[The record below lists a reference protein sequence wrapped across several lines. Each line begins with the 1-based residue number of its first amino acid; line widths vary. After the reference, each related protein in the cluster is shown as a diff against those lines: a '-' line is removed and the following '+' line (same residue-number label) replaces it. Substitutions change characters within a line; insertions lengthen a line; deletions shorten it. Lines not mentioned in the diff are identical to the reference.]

1 MGISDRGLI
10 AYDFAINELQINA
23 LMQGQGAVAAR
34 LSLAELAHSGT
45 AMKHDYLNFDA
56 TLGRPLT
63 EYEAA
68 RRELER
74 FHE

>member
-1 MGISDRGLI
+1 MATFDRCLL
-10 AYDFAINELQINA
+10 AQDFAIPESAPSPLEQHQA
-23 LMQGQGAVAAR
+23 AVAAR
-34 LSLAELAHSGT
+34 LALCQQQRGAG